1 MTVKY
6 INTYINTISI
16 TDVMLK
22 KNGLHAGT
30 WLDLELVK
38 KTSLN
43 KCRIYVSLLVMSLKL
58 V

>member
-1 MTVKY
+1 MTVNY

-22 KNGLHAGT
+22 KNGLQAGT
-30 WLDLELVK
+30 WRDLELVK

-43 KCRIYVSLLVMSLKL
+43 KCRTYVSLIVMSLKL